1 MQEFQIRL
9 RCVKDVQT
17 FVDFATGC
25 PYAITLRDA
34 RNKVNGKSFMELFC
48 LDFSNPIRVLAQCT
62 EQEGQALRLGI
73 DQFLVK

>member
-17 FVDFATGC
+17 FVDYATSC
-25 PYAITLRDA
+25 PYPITLRDA

-62 EQEGQALRLGI
+62 EQEAQTLLLGI
-73 DQFLVK
+73 DQFVVK

>member
-17 FVDFATGC
+17 FVDIATGFSF
-25 PYAITLRDA
+25 PIILRDA

-62 EQEGQALRLGI
+62 EQEARVLGSDI